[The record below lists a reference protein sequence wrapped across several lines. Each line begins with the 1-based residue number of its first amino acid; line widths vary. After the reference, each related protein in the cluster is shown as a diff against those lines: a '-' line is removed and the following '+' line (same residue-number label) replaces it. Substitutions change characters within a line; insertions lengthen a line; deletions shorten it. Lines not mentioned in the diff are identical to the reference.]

1 MKTTVRRTLPL
12 LIVTV
17 ALALFAMPV
26 LTACDNE
33 DDIKEIFTG
42 KVWKLSYIYAEGA
55 YSIPIDFWEGDAKK
69 EEASR
74 TLRDVDGNYI
84 VEFTGAAMDG
94 TFKGSVNGRIVNSTF
109 TGQWQADASTHTLTI
124 SNLTFAGKNETD
136 VQAVNFKRGLQNV
149 YKYTGDSNGLYLHYK
164 DNTLERVLALFVS
177 KTK

>member
-1 MKTTVRRTLPL
+1 ML
-12 LIVTV
+12 L
-17 ALALFAMPV
+17 AMPM

-55 YSIPIDFWEGDAKK
+55 YSIPIDFWEGDAAK

-74 TLRDVDGNYI
+74 TLRDVEGNYI
-84 VEFTGAAMDG
+84 VEFSGAEMDG
-94 TFKGSVNGRIVNSTF
+94 VFKGSVNGRIVNSTF
-109 TGQWQADASTHTLTI
+109 SGQWQADAATHTLTI
-124 SNLTFAGKNETD
+124 SNLTFGGNAETD

-149 YKYTGDSNGLYLHYK
+149 YRYTGDSNGLYLHYK
-164 DNTLERVLALFVS
+164 ENTMERVLALFVS